1 MNTNRIKKSQ
11 KLNDLMGNCCNFLK
25 RSSRYENDEKVDQIG
40 YRKSSSTS
48 KPPVIFNDIG
58 SSQKNA
64 NGGNLTNS
72 NNNNFNNSGAP
83 TNGSNNLGQGISPEN
98 RSEDGN
104 LSIPHIADFYPE
116 VENSTVPADNPRM
129 STLFLPKAT
138 IEKRKKAPPPSNET
152 NSFINSSQTN
162 LNTLKKLSN
171 SCSTIYVD
179 DSTVSQ
185 PNLKS
190 VIRLVAC
197 AIHYHIKRRT
207 SDRSIEIFDEKIF
220 PISTDAKV
228 PVDYDKIVPE
238 HRAIYKFMKNLFTSA
253 QLTSECAIVTLIYLE
268 RVLTY
273 AEIDLCPANWKRLL
287 LGSILLASKVWDD
300 QAVWN
305 VDYCQILKDMNVDN
319 MNELER
325 QYLVLMQFNINVPS
339 SVYAKYYFD
348 LRKLDEDNNSSPLEP
363 LTKEKAIKL
372 EAMSSVNQDKCKD
385 YMQYHIKH
393 IRRTASVNN
402 LSSPTRKSLV
412 ILS

>member
-1 MNTNRIKKSQ
+1 
-11 KLNDLMGNCCNFLK
+11 MGNCCKFFS
-25 RSSRYENDEKVDQIG
+25 RSSRYRNDEKLDHIG
-40 YRKSSSTS
+40 LKKSSN
-48 KPPVIFNDIG
+48 PVIFKEN
-58 SSQKNA
+58 SSGKNNKAYKYA
-64 NGGNLTNS
+64 NG
-72 NNNNFNNSGAP
+72 NFPSDYAAGEAAQNRYI
-83 TNGSNNLGQGISPEN
+83 TNNLNGAQANIYEN
-98 RSEDGN
+98 KSDDGN

-116 VENSTVPADNPRM
+116 DDSTVPADNPRM

-138 IEKRKKAPPPSNET
+138 GEKKKKVVNNNDN
-152 NSFINSSQTN
+152 NSNSSQTN
-162 LNTLKKLSN
+162 LSCMKKYN

-190 VIRLVAC
+190 VIRLVSC

-207 SDRSIEIFDEKIF
+207 GDRSQEIFDEKLY
-220 PISTDAKV
+220 PINTDLKV
-228 PVDYDKIVPE
+228 PADYDKIIPE
-238 HRAIYKFMKNLFTSA
+238 HRLIYKFMKNLFTSA

-348 LRKLDEDNNSSPLEP
+348 LRKLDEDNPSSCPMEP

-372 EAMSSVNQDKCKD
+372 EAMSSVCQDKCKEFML
-385 YMQYHIKH
+385 YQMKH
-393 IRRTASVNN
+393 LRRTASVNN
-402 LSSPTRKSLV
+402 LTSSARKSLV

>member
-1 MNTNRIKKSQ
+1 
-11 KLNDLMGNCCNFLK
+11 MGNCCVIFK
-25 RSSRYENDEKVDQIG
+25 RSSRYQNGEKVDQLG
-40 YRKSSSTS
+40 YHSSNSTKNS
-48 KPPVIFNDIG
+48 VIFKDIANLPTG
-58 SSQKNA
+58 VNGPILNNRYNSTALKNA
-64 NGGNLTNS
+64 ANS
-72 NNNNFNNSGAP
+72 S
-83 TNGSNNLGQGISPEN
+83 QGISLEN
-98 RSEDGN
+98 KSEDGN
-104 LSIPHIADFYPE
+104 SSIPHIADFYPE
-116 VENSTVPADNPRM
+116 ENSTVPADNPRM
-129 STLFLPKAT
+129 STLFLPKAAGDMKL
-138 IEKRKKAPPPSNET
+138 IKRTVINET
-152 NSFINSSQTN
+152 HSFNDSSQTN
-162 LNTLKKLSN
+162 LSTLKKYN

-179 DSTVSQ
+179 NSTVSQ

-190 VIRLVAC
+190 TIRLVAF
-197 AIHYHIKRRT
+197 AIYYHIKRRA
-207 SDRSIEIFDEKIF
+207 SDRSLEIFDEKLY
-220 PISTDAKV
+220 PINTDARI
-228 PVDYDKIVPE
+228 PSDYDKILPE
-238 HRAIYKFMKNLFTSA
+238 HRMIYKFMKNLFTSA

-348 LRKLDEDNNSSPLEP
+348 LRKLDEDNSLPYSLEP

-372 EAMSSVNQDKCKD
+372 EAMSSVCQDKCKEF
-385 YMQYHIKH
+385 MQHSVKTM
-393 IRRTASVNN
+393 RRTASVNN
-402 LSSPTRKSLV
+402 LTCPSRKSLV

>member
-1 MNTNRIKKSQ
+1 
-11 KLNDLMGNCCNFLK
+11 MGNCCAFLR
-25 RSSRYENDEKVDQIG
+25 RSDYRNDEKADQRG
-40 YRKSSSTS
+40 YRKSSVLNNNN
-48 KPPVIFNDIG
+48 PVIFKEIVPNASAGNNKTHKLQNGNVATNNRPNASG
-58 SSQKNA
+58 SMT
-64 NGGNLTNS
+64 GVL
-72 NNNNFNNSGAP
+72 F
-83 TNGSNNLGQGISPEN
+83 EN
-98 RSEDGN
+98 KSEEGN

-116 VENSTVPADNPRM
+116 ENSTVPADNPRM
-129 STLFLPKAT
+129 STLFLPKAFGD
-138 IEKRKKAPPPSNET
+138 KRKKPLADT
-152 NSFINSSQTN
+152 NSFTNSSSTN
-162 LNTLKKLSN
+162 LSALKRYN

-190 VIRLVAC
+190 AIRLVAY
-197 AIHYHIKRRT
+197 AIHYHIKRRI
-207 SDRSIEIFDEKIF
+207 SDRSNDIFDEKLY
-220 PISTDAKV
+220 PLSTDAKV
-228 PVDYDKIVPE
+228 PADYATIVPE
-238 HRAIYKFMKNLFTSA
+238 HRVIYKFMKNLFTSA
-253 QLTSECAIVTLIYLE
+253 QLTSECAIVSLIYLE

-305 VDYCQILKDMNVDN
+305 VDYCQILKDINVDN

-348 LRKLDEDNNSSPLEP
+348 LRKLDEDVTGTHPVKQ

-372 EAMSSVNQDKCKD
+372 EATSSVCKD
-385 YMQYHIKH
+385 KFKEFFEQQNKQM
-393 IRRTASVNN
+393 RRTASVNN
-402 LSSPTRKSLV
+402 LKSPTRKSLV

>member
-1 MNTNRIKKSQ
+1 
-11 KLNDLMGNCCNFLK
+11 MGNCCSFFK
-25 RSSRYENDEKVDQIG
+25 RSRRYRNDEKVDQLG
-40 YRKSSSTS
+40 YKKSSSSSAKNSIVFKDISSANNHQPSAYIDSNAGS
-48 KPPVIFNDIG
+48 KTHYNYK
-58 SSQKNA
+58 SQGPSA
-64 NGGNLTNS
+64 THTHTPGLS
-72 NNNNFNNSGAP
+72 F
-83 TNGSNNLGQGISPEN
+83 EN
-98 RSEDGN
+98 KSEDGN

-116 VENSTVPADNPRM
+116 ENSTVPADNPRM
-129 STLFLPKAT
+129 STLFLPKANG
-138 IEKRKKAPPPSNET
+138 EKRKKVIHET
-152 NSFINSSQTN
+152 NSNSSQTN
-162 LNTLKKLSN
+162 LNTLKKYN

-179 DSTVSQ
+179 DSTVTQ

-190 VIRLVAC
+190 AIRLVAC
-197 AIHYHIKRRT
+197 AIHYHIKRRA
-207 SDRSIEIFDEKIF
+207 SSRSQEIFDEKIY
-220 PISTDAKV
+220 PISTDARV
-228 PVDYDKIVPE
+228 PHDYDKIVPE
-238 HRAIYKFMKNLFTSA
+238 HRTIYKFMKNLFTSA
-253 QLTSECAIVTLIYLE
+253 QLTAECAIVTLIYLE

-348 LRKLDEDNNSSPLEP
+348 LRKLDEGNNGSYPLEP

-372 EAMSSVNQDKCKD
+372 EAMSSITQEKCKEF
-385 YMQYHIKH
+385 MQYQNKH
-393 IRRTASVNN
+393 MRRTASVNN
-402 LSSPTRKSLV
+402 LTSSPTRKSLV

>member
-1 MNTNRIKKSQ
+1 
-11 KLNDLMGNCCNFLK
+11 MGNCCTFLK

-40 YRKSSSTS
+40 YRKSSSST
-48 KPPVIFNDIG
+48 KQPVIFKDIA
-58 SSQKNA
+58 SVKN
-64 NGGNLTNS
+64 NGNLTNS
-72 NNNNFNNSGAP
+72 KNNNSNSGSHAP
-83 TNGSNNLGQGISPEN
+83 NGPNNLQGISLEN
-98 RSEDGN
+98 KSEDCH

-116 VENSTVPADNPRM
+116 ENSTVPADNPRM

-138 IEKRKKAPPPSNET
+138 VEKRKKAPVNES
-152 NSFINSSQTN
+152 NSFNNSSQTN
-162 LNTLKKLSN
+162 LNTLKKCN

-207 SDRSIEIFDEKIF
+207 SNRSLEIFDEKIF
-220 PISTDAKV
+220 PISTDSKV
-228 PVDYDKIVPE
+228 PADYDKIVPE
-238 HRAIYKFMKNLFTSA
+238 HRVIYKFMKNLFTSA

-348 LRKLDEDNNSSPLEP
+348 LRKLDEDNNSPYPLEP

-372 EAMSSVNQDKCKD
+372 EAMSSVSQDKCKEF
-385 YMQYHIKH
+385 MQYHLKH

>member
-1 MNTNRIKKSQ
+1 
-11 KLNDLMGNCCNFLK
+11 MGNCCSLFN
-25 RSSRYENDEKVDQIG
+25 RSTRYQNDEKIDQLG
-40 YRKSSSTS
+40 YKKSTNSAKNSIAFRDVTS
-48 KPPVIFNDIG
+48 VNNNQPNKFSNVFNDKTGGYKDNYNNHKG
-58 SSQKNA
+58 STA
-64 NGGNLTNS
+64 TNI
-72 NNNNFNNSGAP
+72 
-83 TNGSNNLGQGISPEN
+83 QGISYEN
-98 RSEDGN
+98 KSEDGN

-116 VENSTVPADNPRM
+116 ENSTVPADNPRM
-129 STLFLPKAT
+129 STLFLPKANG
-138 IEKRKKAPPPSNET
+138 EKRKKVIYESNSNT
-152 NSFINSSQTN
+152 SQTN
-162 LNTLKKLSN
+162 LNTLKKYN

-190 VIRLVAC
+190 VLRLVAY
-197 AIHYHIKRRT
+197 AIHYHIKRR
-207 SDRSIEIFDEKIF
+207 SANRSQDIFDEKLY
-220 PISTDAKV
+220 PLSSDTKV
-228 PVDYDKIVPE
+228 SDDYNKIVPE
-238 HRAIYKFMKNLFTSA
+238 HRTIYKFMKNLFTSA

-305 VDYCQILKDMNVDN
+305 VDYCQILKDINVDN

-348 LRKLDEDNNSSPLEP
+348 LRKLDEDNNGTYPLEP

-372 EAMSSVNQDKCKD
+372 EAMSSVTQEKCKEF
-385 YMQYHIKH
+385 MQYQSKH
-393 IRRTASVNN
+393 LRRTASVSN
-402 LSSPTRKSLV
+402 LTSPTRKSLV